1 MNKIKIKDVKEE
13 RLYYTIEQLN
23 NMGYTVEDELTEI
36 QAVNP
41 ENPQRSGYYWVP
53 CDMVTVFEEEFQKA
67 KKKKSFL

>member
-13 RLYYTIEQLN
+13 LLYYTIAQLYD
-23 NMGYTVEDELTEI
+23 MGYTIEDELTEI

-41 ENPQRSGYYWVP
+41 ENPQRSRYYWVP
-53 CDMVTVFEEEFQKA
+53 CDMVEEFEEEFQEA